1 MPDVPRFD
9 PEPRTPR
16 KRVPAGAVDCHM
28 HVFGPAGRYP
38 WSPARGYTPPEA
50 LLEDYAVVQERLGLE
65 RVVVVQPSVYG
76 TDNRCTGDAVV
87 RLGADKARGVAVL
100 AAEVDEAELAR
111 LHEAG
116 FRGARFNL
124 ISPGGVP
131 FAGVGR
137 LAEKIAAHGWHLQF
151 FAGHAVVL
159 DHAERL
165 AALPVELVFDHFG
178 PLDPSAGPDQPAMRA
193 LLDLLERGRSWVK
206 ISGAY
211 RVDHGP
217 APWPA
222 AKPFAERLLKEAPER
237 LVWGT
242 DWPHPGPAGPMPN
255 DGDLLDALWDW
266 CRDETLYRKVL
277 VDNPARLYGFA

>member
-9 PEPRTPR
+9 PAPRAPVR
-16 KRVPAGAVDCHM
+16 RAPAGAVDCHM

-38 WSPARGYTPPEA
+38 LSPARGYTPPDA

-76 TDNRCTGDAVV
+76 TDNRCTCDAVV
-87 RLGADKARGVAVL
+87 RLGAAQARGVAVL
-100 AAEVDEAELAR
+100 PAEVDEAELAR
-111 LHEAG
+111 LHDAG
-116 FRGARFNL
+116 FRGARLNL

-131 FAGVGR
+131 LEGVER
-137 LAEKIAAHGWHLQF
+137 LAERVAAQGWHLQF
-151 FAGHAVVL
+151 FAGHEVL
-159 DHAERL
+159 VDHADRL
-165 AALPVELVFDHFG
+165 AALPVDLVFDHFG
-178 PLDPSAGPDQPAMRA
+178 PLDLAEGPAQPAMRA

-222 AKPFAERLLKEAPER
+222 AKPFAELLLKEAPER

-242 DWPHPGPAGPMPN
+242 DWPHPGPAVPMPN